1 MEKANDSKKQ
11 TVTSKKQQTVTQNK
25 NKDEITNMTYNME
38 QIKLTGTIYVLVNTL
53 DNEEILTEK
62 SLISYADSSSY
73 CNNGNSI
80 CNLDGAIEYF
90 KDIGFKVYKLT
101 NIQIDNLTK

>member
-11 TVTSKKQQTVTQNK
+11 TVTSKKQQTVAQNK

-73 CNNGNSI
+73 CN
-80 CNLDGAIEYF
+80 LDEAIEYF